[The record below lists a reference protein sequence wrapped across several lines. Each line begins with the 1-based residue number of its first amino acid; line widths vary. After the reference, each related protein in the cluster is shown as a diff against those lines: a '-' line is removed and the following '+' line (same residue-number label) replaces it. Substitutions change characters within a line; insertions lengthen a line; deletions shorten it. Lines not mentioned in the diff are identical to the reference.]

1 MEIDFLE
8 MQLMDVLALHHHDDV
23 NDDDVAFATFDYIRG
38 AHVVALALL
47 LEGRLH
53 EVQRC
58 LHLCQAACG
67 KTAVGHAA
75 AASEEAATA
84 AAAPSA
90 TYNASGPL
98 DENVKAADSW
108 LTPSLP
114 SPSLDAAVEQRR
126 ALRVLRSDEDRR
138 VLSALTNRTAQLQ
151 KQLEVARRARQGC
164 DTDSRLHK
172 LSLGHRD
179 DVADETMGTR
189 EAISSMRL
197 IQRHLQQLPRAAPMT
212 LALRPAFIHG
222 ARDGSART
230 SAARPPPPAPRL
242 SAPVEDRRGEST
254 PLRLPSPVISRS
266 PGNARQQVA
275 STAPDARH
283 RVAMPPPPPPERGIA
298 IGGRAYLYRRKVR
311 KGLPPLITAGRT
323 LCVSRCRT
331 RALSSG
337 ALNRQLQSNGRVET
351 LAAEDRAE
359 DVDDTRAAQELSDT
373 VSEKDMSLYSREVQK
388 LPHLWSSSTR
398 SSTSSSKREPLRP
411 SAAVTRPSPATFH
424 PTAQRGSRTLTV
436 GGTDENEGE
445 NVLPVHGGDVRGDA
459 GGRAGLAP
467 VQTPHTR
474 ELSRTTSS
482 LRGLDVINHVPQSV
496 QSPSSLEECVTQRRR
511 VLPAPPDTHLTASSA
526 ANEIAPSVPLLLDTG
541 RGLLGDDAYGAT
553 SASATSLLTPRSVL
567 SATPNTTSEQLPLLS
582 GATSLYILPPLTRL
596 ATPSST
602 ASAAAAHAVQ
612 VARQTM
618 QFALTS
624 LNAQLRCSAKALERC
639 DQLTFS
645 RLPYSA
651 REALLATRARQA
663 ADECVNASR
672 GTGGSGGSGSSA
684 RIASP
689 VSAAG
694 LVVPAVGAAA
704 AVTVAALP
712 QGDCQSEGDGV
723 VSPASF
729 LRSDADASPP
739 MPALLSPHS
748 RTVATTGVTVA
759 CPLPTIDAVSSA
771 EKGVRDSASE
781 VSSVLLGATDKMRPI
796 AAVTSYAERAVEGAQ
811 EGGDEA
817 GEGVSVAPVA
827 MSTKASPRARPS
839 GARDAAGHYTY
850 NAAVEALVRA
860 RLAARSAAVPQ
871 PQAKASEAAAV
882 EESSPGTAEEALVA
896 WRRML
901 QSIGSMSTAT
911 TVVGDPG
918 ADARKLNA
926 AMASSPS
933 QTTCCLVATVVAPP
947 HGTVNGG
954 VRRMRHGIHCATDVA
969 RGRETQRIVCEA
981 LRQASQHVL
990 PGDLVRPT
998 WKTGGAACPK
1008 PSLLDL
1014 LNTLPSRLDGAEAS
1028 AKTWRHAVRRNT
1040 GETTIDMSF
1049 VSESCTSPPTST
1061 GAAPSRRRPPQVSGG
1076 EDAARWL
1083 PLYLGAA
1090 GTPLANFTLARP
1102 STAAVAEVLRQ
1113 LHKAH
1118 RASAALL
1125 GIQDWTV
1132 VAPGLLTRSLPLSV
1146 RAVRIQRWWRQQL
1159 TARLCRQRRA
1169 AQEAY
1174 LVEEERR
1181 DAAALRLQQQMRLHW
1196 AREALARCAAACA
1209 AWTEHRV
1216 TAERTSPKHG
1226 NAVDSLTGG
1235 GIAFDGSNSFTTMP
1249 PPHGHLGRV
1258 VAPHAFE
1265 SGGGALLLKQV
1276 HRAHPIR
1283 IRPAAGTDGSLAG
1296 LGKPQEAA
1304 PAGADK
1310 NIFLFFSSA
1319 RAAAA
1324 PDDHDA
1330 VDSNRGPC
1338 GRACRS
1344 PLIISTGSLLA
1355 AKRAEAV
1362 ASLSAHSGTT
1372 SEQKNAAAHRIQRCY
1387 RHHLAHLH
1395 MARLCRDVEVLSAV
1409 VTRRAPLAAIR
1420 LTLTAAPPSASA
1432 ALSSME
1438 HLPSDSVDG
1447 GAAEFSV
1454 ISPTSGGTSRSPH
1467 SLLDSSAT
1475 PSHTYSAQD
1484 AAKDSDAAM
1493 MRNLLEHCIGDVY
1506 EAYLKRG
1513 LAARRHGDY
1522 KTPLERVNL
1531 RDLQRIRQEREV
1543 KAARQRQLYER
1554 EQQRKLEHQ
1563 QRRERQAL
1571 DASKVIQRIGRGCR
1585 WRRWLRGRE
1594 LGQRADPHEVEWLS
1608 RSTVGGLHNVKPP
1621 SAQGLGTQPD
1631 MSLEEKQCAQL
1642 AGGEA
1647 VASHMISR
1655 LQAAHPQC
1663 FGIATSPTSAEYI
1676 APHCTP
1682 AQLASVATAE
1692 VFVAAFASSVEVYSR
1707 YRHTCARRLQLAWRL
1722 HRAKLHSRRKQS
1734 RLV

>member
-1 MEIDFLE
+1 MEIDFLG
-8 MQLMDVLALHHHDDV
+8 MQLMNVLALHHDDDV

-47 LEGRLH
+47 LEGRLP

-58 LHLCQAACG
+58 LHLCQAVCG
-67 KTAVGHAA
+67 ETAVGHAA
-75 AASEEAATA
+75 AASPEA
-84 AAAPSA
+84 AAAPSE

-108 LTPSLP
+108 LKPSLP
-114 SPSLDAAVEQRR
+114 SPSLDAAVAQQRP
-126 ALRVLRSDEDRR
+126 LRVLRSDEDRR

-151 KQLEVARRARQGC
+151 KQLEAARRTRQGC

-179 DVADETMGTR
+179 DVADETMDTR
-189 EAISSMRL
+189 EATSSMRL
-197 IQRHLQQLPRAAPMT
+197 IQKHLQQLPRAAPMT
-212 LALRPAFIHG
+212 LALLPAFLHG
-222 ARDGSART
+222 ARDDSART

-242 SAPVEDRRGEST
+242 SALVEDRRGEST
-254 PLRLPSPVISRS
+254 PLRLPSLAISRS
-266 PGNARQQVA
+266 PGNARQEVA

-298 IGGRAYLYRRKVR
+298 IGGRSYLYRRKVR

-323 LCVSRCRT
+323 LCMSRCRT

-337 ALNRQLQSNGRVET
+337 ALNHQLQSNGHVET
-351 LAAEDRAE
+351 LAAEDRAAE
-359 DVDDTRAAQELSDT
+359 DVDDTRAAKELPDT
-373 VSEKDMSLYSREVQK
+373 VSEKDMPLYSREVQT
-388 LPHLWSSSTR
+388 LPHLWSSTTR
-398 SSTSSSKREPLRP
+398 SCTSSSKREPLRP

-436 GGTDENEGE
+436 DGTDENEGE
-445 NVLPVHGGDVRGDA
+445 DVSPVHDGDVRGDA

-467 VQTPHTR
+467 VQTPHAR
-474 ELSRTTSS
+474 ELSRTKSS
-482 LRGLDVINHVPQSV
+482 LRGLVVIDHVPQPV
-496 QSPSSLEECVTQRRR
+496 QSPSSLEECVTPRRR
-511 VLPAPPDTHLTASSA
+511 VLPAPPDTHLTASTS
-526 ANEIAPSVPLLLDTG
+526 ANEIAPAVPLLLDTG
-541 RGLLGDDAYGAT
+541 RGLLGDDAYGAK
-553 SASATSLLTPRSVL
+553 SASATSLPTPRSML
-567 SATPNTTSEQLPLLS
+567 SATPNTTSEQLPLPS
-582 GATSLYILPPLTRL
+582 GATAIYILPPLTRL

-645 RLPYSA
+645 RLPCSA

-663 ADECVNASR
+663 ADACVNVSR
-672 GTGGSGGSGSSA
+672 GAGGSGGSGSSA

-694 LVVPAVGAAA
+694 LAVPAAGAAA

-712 QGDCQSEGDGV
+712 QGDCQSEEDGV

-729 LRSDADASPP
+729 RRSDADASPP
-739 MPALLSPHS
+739 MPALLSPYS
-748 RTVATTGVTVA
+748 KTVATTGVTVA
-759 CPLPTIDAVSSA
+759 CPLPTIDAVSSEENA
-771 EKGVRDSASE
+771 VRDSASE
-781 VSSVLLGATDKMRPI
+781 GSSVLLGAADKMRPI
-796 AAVTSYAERAVEGAQ
+796 AAVASYAERAVEGAQ

-817 GEGVSVAPVA
+817 GEEVSVAPVA
-827 MSTKASPRARPS
+827 MSTKASPRARLS

-850 NAAVEALVRA
+850 NAAVEALVCA

-871 PQAKASEAAAV
+871 PQTKAPEAAAV

-901 QSIGSMSTAT
+901 QSICSMSTAT

-926 AMASSPS
+926 AMESSPS

-954 VRRMRHGIHCATDVA
+954 VRRMRHGIHCATDVV

-981 LRQASQHVL
+981 LRQASQHVP
-990 PGDLVRPT
+990 PGDLVCPT
-998 WKTGGAACPK
+998 WKMGGAACPK
-1008 PSLLDL
+1008 PSLLNL
-1014 LNTLPSRLDGAEAS
+1014 LNVLPSRLDGAEAN
-1028 AKTWRHAVRRNT
+1028 AKTWGNAVRRNT

-1061 GAAPSRRRPPQVSGG
+1061 GTAPSRRRPPQVSGG
-1076 EDAARWL
+1076 EDTVRWL
-1083 PLYLGAA
+1083 PLCLGAA
-1090 GTPLANFTLARP
+1090 GTPLANVTLERP
-1102 STAAVAEVLRQ
+1102 STAAVADVLRQ

-1146 RAVRIQRWWRQQL
+1146 RAVRIQRWWRQRL
-1159 TARLCRQRRA
+1159 DARLCCQRRA

-1216 TAERTSPKHG
+1216 TAERASPKHS

-1265 SGGGALLLKQV
+1265 SGGGALLSKQV

-1283 IRPAAGTDGSLAG
+1283 IRPAAGTDGSLAR
-1296 LGKPQEAA
+1296 LGKPQEAT

-1310 NIFLFFSSA
+1310 NTFLFFSSA

-1324 PDDHDA
+1324 PDDDDA

-1344 PLIISTGSLLA
+1344 PLIGSTGSLLA

-1362 ASLSAHSGTT
+1362 ASLSVHSGTT
-1372 SEQKNAAAHRIQRCY
+1372 IEQKNAAAYRIQRCY

-1420 LTLTAAPPSASA
+1420 LTLTAAPLSASA

-1454 ISPTSGGTSRSPH
+1454 ISHTSGGTSRSPH

-1475 PSHTYSAQD
+1475 SSHTYSAQD
-1484 AAKDSDAAM
+1484 AAKDSGAAM
-1493 MRNLLEHCIGDVY
+1493 MRSLLDHCTGDVY

-1522 KTPLERVNL
+1522 KTPLERVSL

-1543 KAARQRQLYER
+1543 EAARQRQLYER
-1554 EQQRKLEHQ
+1554 EQQRKLEQQ

-1594 LGQRADPHEVEWLS
+1594 LGQRADPHAVEWLS
-1608 RSTVGGLHNVKPP
+1608 RSTVGGLHNAKPP
-1621 SAQGLGTQPD
+1621 SAKGLGTQPV

-1663 FGIATSPTSAEYI
+1663 FGLATSPRSAEYI
-1676 APHCTP
+1676 ASHCTP

-1692 VFVAAFASSVEVYSR
+1692 AFVAAFASRVEVYSR

-1722 HRAKLHSRRKQS
+1722 HRAKLHSRHKQG

>member
-8 MQLMDVLALHHHDDV
+8 MQLMDVLALHHDDDV

-47 LEGRLH
+47 LEGRLP

-67 KTAVGHAA
+67 ETAVGHAA
-75 AASEEAATA
+75 AASSEA

-98 DENVKAADSW
+98 NENVKAADSW
-108 LTPSLP
+108 LKLSLP
-114 SPSLDAAVEQRR
+114 SPSLDAAVAQRR
-126 ALRVLRSDEDRR
+126 PLRVLRSDEDRQ

-151 KQLEVARRARQGC
+151 KQLEAARRARQGC

-179 DVADETMGTR
+179 DVADETMDTS
-189 EAISSMRL
+189 EATSSMRL

-230 SAARPPPPAPRL
+230 SATRPPPPTPRL

-254 PLRLPSPVISRS
+254 PLRLPSLVTSRS

-283 RVAMPPPPPPERGIA
+283 RMAMPPPPPPERGIA
-298 IGGRAYLYRRKVR
+298 IGGRSYLYQRKVR

-351 LAAEDRAE
+351 LEAEDRAAE
-359 DVDDTRAAQELSDT
+359 DVDDTRAAQLSDT
-373 VSEKDMSLYSREVQK
+373 VSEKDMLLYSCEVQK
-388 LPHLWSSSTR
+388 LPHLWNSSTR
-398 SSTSSSKREPLRP
+398 SSTSSSKRGPLHH
-411 SAAVTRPSPATFH
+411 SAAVTRPSPTSLH
-424 PTAQRGSRTLTV
+424 PAAQHGSRTLAV
-436 GGTDENEGE
+436 DGTDENEGE
-445 NVLPVHGGDVRGDA
+445 DVSPVHGGDVRGDA

-474 ELSRTTSS
+474 ELLRTTSS
-482 LRGLDVINHVPQSV
+482 LRWLAVINHGPQSV
-496 QSPSSLEECVTQRRR
+496 QSPSSLEECVMPRRR
-511 VLPAPPDTHLTASSA
+511 VLPVPPVTHLTASSA

-553 SASATSLLTPRSVL
+553 SAPATSLLTPRSVL
-567 SATPNTTSEQLPLLS
+567 SATPNTTSEQLPLPS
-582 GATSLYILPPLTRL
+582 SATAIDILPPLTRL
-596 ATPSST
+596 VTPSST

-639 DQLTFS
+639 DQLALS

-651 REALLATRARQA
+651 SEALLATRARQA

-712 QGDCQSEGDGV
+712 QGDCQSEEDGV

-729 LRSDADASPP
+729 LRSDAGASPP

-748 RTVATTGVTVA
+748 RTVATTSVTVT
-759 CPLPTIDAVSSA
+759 CPLPTIDAVSSE

-781 VSSVLLGATDKMRPI
+781 GSSVLLGAADKMRPVP
-796 AAVTSYAERAVEGAQ
+796 AVTSYAERAVEGAQ

-850 NAAVEALVRA
+850 NAAVEALVCS
-860 RLAARSAAVPQ
+860 RLAVRPAAVPQ
-871 PQAKASEAAAV
+871 PQTKAPEAAVLAAAV

-901 QSIGSMSTAT
+901 QSIGSVSTAT
-911 TVVGDPG
+911 TVVGDPS

-926 AMASSPS
+926 AMVSSPS
-933 QTTCCLVATVVAPP
+933 QTPCCLVAIVVAPP
-947 HGTVNGG
+947 HGTLNGG
-954 VRRMRHGIHCATDVA
+954 VRRMRHGIHCATDVV

-981 LRQASQHVL
+981 LRQASQHVP

-998 WKTGGAACPK
+998 WKTGGASCPK
-1008 PSLLDL
+1008 QSLLDL
-1014 LNTLPSRLDGAEAS
+1014 LNVLPSRLDGAEAS
-1028 AKTWRHAVRRNT
+1028 AKTWGHAVRRNT

-1049 VSESCTSPPTST
+1049 VSESCTSPSTST

-1076 EDAARWL
+1076 EDAMRCL
-1083 PLYLGAA
+1083 PLCLGAA
-1090 GTPLANFTLARP
+1090 GTPLANVTLARP
-1102 STAAVAEVLRQ
+1102 STAAVADVLRQ

-1125 GIQDWTV
+1125 GIHDWTV
-1132 VAPGLLTRSLPLSV
+1132 VAPGLLTRSLPLSL
-1146 RAVRIQRWWRQQL
+1146 RAVRIQRWWRQRL
-1159 TARLCRQRRA
+1159 AARLCRQRRA

-1196 AREALARCAAACA
+1196 AREALARCAAACV

-1226 NAVDSLTGG
+1226 NVVDSLTGG

-1265 SGGGALLLKQV
+1265 SGGGALLSKQM

-1283 IRPAAGTDGSLAG
+1283 IRPAAGTNGSLAG

-1310 NIFLFFSSA
+1310 NTFLFFSSA

-1324 PDDHDA
+1324 PDDDDA
-1330 VDSNRGPC
+1330 LDSNRGPC
-1338 GRACRS
+1338 GRVCRS
-1344 PLIISTGSLLA
+1344 PLIVSTGSSLA

-1362 ASLSAHSGTT
+1362 ASLSVHNGTT

-1387 RHHLAHLH
+1387 RHHLH

-1409 VTRRAPLAAIR
+1409 VTRRVPLAAIR
-1420 LTLTAAPPSASA
+1420 LTLTAAPLSASA

-1447 GAAEFSV
+1447 GVAEFSV
-1454 ISPTSGGTSRSPH
+1454 ISLTSGGTSRSPH

-1475 PSHTYSAQD
+1475 SSHTYWAQD

-1493 MRNLLEHCIGDVY
+1493 MRNLLDHCTGDVY

-1522 KTPLERVNL
+1522 KTPLERVSL

-1543 KAARQRQLYER
+1543 EAVRHRQLYER
-1554 EQQRKLEHQ
+1554 EQQRKLEQQ

-1608 RSTVGGLHNVKPP
+1608 RSIVGGLHNVKPP
-1621 SAQGLGTQPD
+1621 SAKGLGTQPV

-1663 FGIATSPTSAEYI
+1663 FGIATSPTSVEFI
-1676 APHCTP
+1676 ASHCTP
-1682 AQLASVATAE
+1682 AQLASVATTEA
-1692 VFVAAFASSVEVYSR
+1692 FVAAFASCVKVYSR
-1707 YRHTCARRLQLAWRL
+1707 YRYTCARRLQLAWRL
-1722 HRAKLHSRRKQS
+1722 HRAKLHSRRKQG